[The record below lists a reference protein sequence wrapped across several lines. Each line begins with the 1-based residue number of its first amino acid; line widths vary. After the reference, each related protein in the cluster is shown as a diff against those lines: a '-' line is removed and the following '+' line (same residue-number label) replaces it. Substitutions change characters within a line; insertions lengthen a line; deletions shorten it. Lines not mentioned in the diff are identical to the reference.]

1 MPKVKTQ
8 ALNDLKIR
16 SLKPKEKPYK
26 VFDGKGLYLLV
37 TPKGSKLWRFN
48 YRFNGKNKTLALGS
62 YPEVSLSEAREK
74 VLHFRNLLQNGK
86 DPSLQKKEERANK
99 TNTFEKIALE
109 FLEKRASSWAESYT
123 STVKIRLEK
132 YLFPALGNIPVAEIT
147 TPMIMEV
154 LTPLIKANKWGTVKK
169 LRILIGQVIR
179 YAIATGRA
187 AHDPTP
193 ALRMIVPSGKVKH
206 MPAITDPEK
215 LAGILRAF
223 WDYPHSLPVRNALR
237 TLVYTFQRP
246 GEVVSMR
253 WEDIDFEQREWRFV
267 LSKTHQEHIVP
278 LSRQM
283 MEILKEQKIFAGE
296 SPFVFPNFNS
306 PKTRPMRIETLNAA
320 LRRMGINTR
329 EEQTSHGFRAVARTL
344 LHEVLKYEPD
354 MIEHQLG
361 HKVPDRLGTAYNRTK
376 FLEDRRRMMQDWADY
391 IDSLIESDKN
401 GVS

>member
-1 MPKVKTQ
+1 MPRVKTHD
-8 ALNDLKIR
+8 LNDLKIR
-16 SLKPKEKPYK
+16 SLKPQEKPYK

-48 YRFNGKNKTLALGS
+48 YRFNGKNKTIAIGS
-62 YPEVSLSEAREK
+62 YPEISLSEAREK
-74 VLHFRNLLQNGK
+74 ARYFRSLIQNGI
-86 DPSLQKKEERANK
+86 DPSLQRKEEKLKK
-99 TNTFEKIALE
+99 TNTFKKVALE
-109 FLEKRASSWAESYT
+109 FIENNSSRWSEKYL

-132 YLFPALGNIPVAEIT
+132 YLFPALGDIPVDEIT
-147 TPMIMEV
+147 TPKIVEL
-154 LTPLIKANKWGTVKK
+154 LTPLIRAEKWGTIQK
-169 LRILIGQVIR
+169 LRVLIGQVIR
-179 YAIATGRA
+179 YAIATGKA
-187 AHDPTP
+187 TNDPTP
-193 ALRMIVPSGKVKH
+193 ALRMIIPSGKVKH
-206 MPAITDPEK
+206 MPAVTDPEK

-223 WDYPHSLPVRNALR
+223 WDYPYSLSVRNALR

-253 WEDIDFEQREWRFV
+253 WEDIDFEKKEWRFV
-267 LSKTHQEHIVP
+267 LSKTHHEHIVP

-283 MEILKEQKIFAGE
+283 IEILEEQKTFVGE
-296 SPFVFPNFNS
+296 SPFVFPSFNS
-306 PKTRPMRIETLNAA
+306 PKTRHIRVETLNAA
-320 LRRMGINTR
+320 LKRMGIDTG

-391 IDSLIESDKN
+391 IDSLIESGKN
-401 GVS
+401 